1 MRPSSALPLLILLA
15 ALTAAA
21 PLRADD
27 DHDRARAAVER
38 GDVLSLDALLDR
50 VPLREG
56 ERLLDAELER
66 DDGRWVYEIELI
78 GADGRVREIELD
90 ARDGRRIEDD

>member
-1 MRPSSALPLLILLA
+1 MRPSSALPLLSLLA

-66 DDGRWVYEIELI
+66 DDGHWVYEIELI

>member
-1 MRPSSALPLLILLA
+1 MRPAFLPLLALA
-15 ALTAAA
+15 VVAGPPA
-21 PLRADD
+21 RADD
-27 DHDRARAAVER
+27 DHDRARAAVAR
-38 GDVLSLDALLDR
+38 GEVLALATLLDR

-66 DDGRWVYEIELI
+66 EDGRWIYELELI
-78 GADGRVREIELD
+78 DRDGRVREIELD